1 MLNISPFSRGDPR
14 TPQLQR
20 HVGGAPVTVWLN
32 NPQHDWLAPKM
43 KWWKTAFNHGFIM
56 DSETDSVLE
65 TEELK
70 LQNSCFEVVSWP
82 LPYRGYGDLTPRNST
97 STNITCHK
105 FSAWSARITQKTVHH
120 TMSFIWPTIW
130 RLWNKIIP
138 NRGIPWYIPN
148 NAPTLGM
155 VYMSKRY
162 VVALI
167 PVVSVS
173 MTGLLGGQVAW
184 PWRVME
190 VSAEWPVPDVI
201 HHVFWSSISWGTTP
215 EP

>member
-105 FSAWSARITQKTVHH
+105 FSACFARITQKTVHH
-120 TMSFIWPTIW
+120 TMSFIWPTKKW
-130 RLWNKIIP
+130 GLWKEIIP
-138 NRGIPWYIPN
+138 NRGIPWYIPWYIPN

-155 VYMSKRY
+155 VYMSNPYPLDSLVGKS
-162 VVALI
+162 
-167 PVVSVS
+167 P
-173 MTGLLGGQVAW
+173 GHGEGC
-184 PWRVME
+184 
-190 VSAEWPVPDVI
+190 DVTM
-201 HHVFWSSISWGTTP
+201 VFWSSRSWGTTP

>member
-105 FSAWSARITQKTVHH
+105 FSACFARITQKTVHH
-120 TMSFIWPTIW
+120 TMSFIWPTKKW
-130 RLWNKIIP
+130 GLWKEIIP
-138 NRGIPWYIPN
+138 NHGIYPIMHPHWGWFICRIRIHWTPWW
-148 NAPTLGM
+148 ASRLAM
-155 VYMSKRY
+155 ERDVM
-162 VVALI
+162 
-167 PVVSVS
+167 
-173 MTGLLGGQVAW
+173 W
-184 PWRVME
+184 PWFFEAPE
-190 VSAEWPVPDVI
+190 VGVQLQNLKTGI
-201 HHVFWSSISWGTTP
+201 YQI
-215 EP
+215 